1 MTRRQS
7 DVLTAIV
14 GLHRE
19 RRQVTVR
26 ALARALGLRSTTAV
40 RGHLA
45 ALERQGVLTWAAGRA
60 GTLHVLRPYR
70 VDLAGRVTPGT
81 VMELTRGRRS
91 AEGLHEP
98 FVGGSTPLP
107 ASIHED

>member
-1 MTRRQS
+1 MTSRQA

-14 GLHRE
+14 ELHRE
-19 RRQVTVR
+19 RRPVTVR
-26 ALARALGLRSTTAV
+26 ALARVLGLTSTTAV

-45 ALERQGVLTWAAGRA
+45 ALERQDVLSWAAGRA

-81 VMELTRGRRS
+81 VMELPRAGDGPQFGDIRQAAS
-91 AEGLHEP
+91 FEP
-98 FVGGSTPLP
+98 KARHHS
-107 ASIHED
+107 